1 MTYTVEST
9 DAIHDGEQWSGNY
22 SRVERHTFDMPDNAT
37 DRQVWRKAREL
48 VGLSGYRGRYVHGDD
63 GWMPY
68 RSTTIVFIYPVDE
81 LLLGGETYFG
91 ITV

>member
-9 DAIHDGEQWSGNY
+9 DAIHDGEQWCGNY
-22 SRVERHTFDMPDNAT
+22 SRVERHTFTMPNDAT

-48 VGLSGYRGRYVHGDD
+48 VGLTGQRGRYVHDDD

-68 RSTTIVFIYPVDE
+68 RAATIVFIYENIEP
-81 LLLGGETYFG
+81 
-91 ITV
+91 

>member
-22 SRVERHTFDMPDNAT
+22 SRVERHTFTIPDDST

-48 VGLSGYRGRYVHGDD
+48 VGLTGQRGRHLHDD
-63 GWMPY
+63 TWMPY
-68 RSTTIVFIYPVDE
+68 GAATIVFIYSE
-81 LLLGGETYFG
+81 
-91 ITV
+91 